1 MSNYQNLVAE
11 LIGTLEDLREKKEE
25 LKCEIYEEEEER
37 RRIEKELEILSERL
51 DRVNETIMRT
61 ATEKRELEK
70 TIQETEHTKNKI
82 VESLKTLLH
91 VLQKE
96 SQYHIKEQ

>member
-25 LKCEIYEEEEER
+25 LKSEIYEEEEER

-51 DRVNETIMRT
+51 DRVNGI
-61 ATEKRELEK
+61 
-70 TIQETEHTKNKI
+70 
-82 VESLKTLLH
+82 
-91 VLQKE
+91 
-96 SQYHIKEQ
+96 

>member
-25 LKCEIYEEEEER
+25 LKSEIYEEEEER

-51 DRVNETIMRT
+51 DRVNGNINN
-61 ATEKRELEK
+61 
-70 TIQETEHTKNKI
+70 INI
-82 VESLKTLLH
+82 
-91 VLQKE
+91 
-96 SQYHIKEQ
+96 